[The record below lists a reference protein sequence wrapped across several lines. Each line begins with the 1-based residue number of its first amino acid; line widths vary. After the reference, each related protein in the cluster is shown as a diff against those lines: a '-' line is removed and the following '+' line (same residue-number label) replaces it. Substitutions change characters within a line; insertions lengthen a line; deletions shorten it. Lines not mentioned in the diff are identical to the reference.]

1 MSTILVTPG
10 GSVGSPL
17 GLPAGRAFRALR
29 WVGLLLAAVTAVDI
43 LLVFVP
49 LQWSNPDWR
58 LASVV
63 QTLGGMPVLAV
74 GLGAVTASAAAL
86 GERGVARAMLVV
98 HLVVAL
104 AIVALLATFLPVA
117 MDAVS
122 IAREGWMSDVGR
134 AAIRTIAYALIFGTL
149 HVLLALAS
157 RRAAQGGAAA

>member
-10 GSVGSPL
+10 GPVGSPL
-17 GLPAGRAFRALR
+17 GLPAGRAFQVLR

-49 LQWSNPDWR
+49 LQWSNADWR

-74 GLGAVTASAAAL
+74 GLGAVTAAAAAL
-86 GERGVARAMLVV
+86 GERRLAQAMTVV
-98 HLVVAL
+98 HLLVAL
-104 AIVALLATFLPVA
+104 AVVALLAIFLPVA
-117 MDAVS
+117 TEAVGR
-122 IAREGWMSDVGR
+122 AREGWTSDVGR

-157 RRAAQGGAAA
+157 RRAARGGVAA